1 MGDEKVKIINSRPMA
16 IAENIDSYFD
26 SKKPDCSLFSEDGFE
41 FTVHK
46 ELLFQTKFM
55 REVIKSSDCCCC
67 KIEIFFPSLAREELE
82 IMTSFLCN
90 GEITYSDQSVVTKV
104 FSNLTKL
111 FGFPK
116 SMTFKK
122 TSGLVKE
129 KVTNENYDY
138 ECEDTE
144 NEPDYNPDIEA
155 RFDESEIL
163 KAYNKRNELQN
174 ELLKS
179 LVDECEINEFNN
191 EQEIETIQECSK
203 VMPKNSF
210 KPLCKSNNDKC
221 MSETSKVELE
231 EPPDLPIPLKCSK
244 CKYKSFS
251 TQSELDKHIT
261 LFHEGKSKNCFE
273 CDHCHNFYSTKS
285 NLTKHQTRSCG
296 APKDLKCSRCKYKS
310 FSTQSEL
317 DEHIELFHEGKSKNT
332 FKCDQCHN
340 FYSTK
345 NNLTKHQ
352 IRSCTKVLDDSIN
365 IKSNHEV
372 TNQEIE
378 TIDDNMDVETD
389 ETESDDSDSSI
400 FGLSESSPRRFISE
414 KHLLQ
419 QQEVGLDIENNDDML
434 GSLEYS
440 SNNLNLPDEAS
451 NDFAD
456 GIIDKVE
463 NPGKLVADIET
474 HTHTSSCYSS
484 KWGNENSNPCP
495 ILGKNKLSSE
505 PKRIFSSRLPPS
517 DKKSMINSLKDS
529 QDFVIDQAG
538 KSPNLEFEKEV
549 SENLQ
554 CDYVRLYGFCD
565 KFSVMLDTVGIRQ
578 SKRLIENRNKLVC
591 NCPPKKNNKP
601 RKIVC
606 KICDAS
612 FKKKDLEDHVKSVH
626 EILIGE
632 KKSFRCPL
640 CEKIFESKM
649 GIIRHI
655 DLYHKGLEK
664 LECPTCKRE
673 FRGKGVLDRH
683 IAVVHERKKPHLC
696 TICGKAFPAGFVL
709 KNHIRLVHEGKRPHV
724 CDSCG
729 KTFKTPHQLK
739 NHILSSH
746 GDGKKSF
753 QCPSCDKTFVL
764 KHDMKKHAFIH
775 TNIRPYECNACD
787 DKFKRSHHLTT
798 HMRTV
803 HGLIQ

>member
-1 MGDEKVKIINSRPMA
+1 MGNEKIKIINSRPMA

-82 IMTSFLCN
+82 IMTSFLRN

-104 FSNLTKL
+104 YSNLTKL

-138 ECEDTE
+138 ECEDTM
-144 NEPDYNPDIEA
+144 NEPNYHPDIEA
-155 RFDESEIL
+155 RFDESEIM
-163 KAYNKRNELQN
+163 KAYNKRN

-191 EQEIETIQECSK
+191 EQEIEKIQECSK
-203 VMPKNSF
+203 VMPNSTF

-231 EPPDLPIPLKCSK
+231 EPADLPIPLKCSK
-244 CKYKSFS
+244 
-251 TQSELDKHIT
+251 
-261 LFHEGKSKNCFE
+261 
-273 CDHCHNFYSTKS
+273 
-285 NLTKHQTRSCG
+285 
-296 APKDLKCSRCKYKS
+296 CKYKS

-378 TIDDNMDVETD
+378 TTDDNMDVETD

-419 QQEVGLDIENNDDML
+419 QQEVGLDIEDNDDML
-434 GSLEYS
+434 SSLEYS
-440 SNNLNLPDEAS
+440 SNNSNLPDKAS

-456 GIIDKVE
+456 GIIDEVE

-495 ILGKNKLSSE
+495 ILGKNRLSSE
-505 PKRIFSSRLPPS
+505 PKRVFSSRLPPS
-517 DKKSMINSLKDS
+517 DKKTMTNSLKDS

-538 KSPNLEFEKEV
+538 KSPNVEFEKEV

-709 KNHIRLVHEGKRPHV
+709 KKHIRLVHEGKRPHV